1 MKKIFLICLALALT
15 ARADNVVF
23 DTFGPGNTYD
33 PGMAYFVGNGANH
46 YEPGAQ
52 FIAGAS
58 GNLSTIDLGLTYF
71 TGSDPSFRLV
81 NVFLYGIASALPD
94 NATQTFLGSVTPTAL
109 FDGLTNNAI
118 VTLTVGGIVPVAIGS
133 VYWLVLKPSALGT
146 ADAWNLSQPA
156 IVGQVGVTFNDST
169 WVGETKTLPAFRI
182 NAIAA
187 VPDSG
192 GTFLLM
198 LGSSTM
204 ILVLRLL
211 SPQPSK
217 RGWLRTGW

>member
-81 NVFLYGIASALPD
+81 NVFLYGIASALPPGAVLVLHGFEILQSTAD
-94 NATQTFLGSVTPTAL
+94 RALALPGNATFTQLLDAFSHLTGSRT
-109 FDGLTNNAI
+109 I
-118 VTLTVGGIVPVAIGS
+118 
-133 VYWLVLKPSALGT
+133 PSGHI
-146 ADAWNLSQPA
+146 SC
-156 IVGQVGVTFNDST
+156 I
-169 WVGETKTLPAFRI
+169 
-182 NAIAA
+182 
-187 VPDSG
+187 
-192 GTFLLM
+192 
-198 LGSSTM
+198 
-204 ILVLRLL
+204 
-211 SPQPSK
+211 
-217 RGWLRTGW
+217 